1 MDWFRKQP
9 KHGFADGDR
18 HQARNRTG
26 ERFYWTILSI
36 HRKRYSE
43 IVGLRLRTLNT
54 GRTSVRPK
62 LALLRLRTYRSSL
75 EHCLQPLGKLPTQAR
90 SSSFLACS
98 DADTGWMICSPAS
111 LWAPL

>member
-26 ERFYWTILSI
+26 ERFYGTILSI

-43 IVGLRLRTLNT
+43 IVRLLSRNNEH
-54 GRTSVRPK
+54 GAEPSVRPK

-98 DADTGWMICSPAS
+98 DADTGWMICS
-111 LWAPL
+111 L